1 MKELRETLKQIGLHY
16 VEEYVYL
23 AHAITLRKL
32 NKTTNI
38 FRRANELL
46 RRGVQKGSEPWK
58 RCFGNQP
65 KRSHK
70 KRSDLKKNKC
80 WWWCEG
86 SYRTKEQ
93 MGWPSCKTELICMGQ
108 KTLPNRWHPKN
119 SGDKLVSVS
128 PGWRRTWKK
137 PFRRRIGHSE
147 VRWSGIGK
155 TTRKQLY
162 ITVETIYQTIKK
174 HSDVL

>member
-70 KRSDLKKNKC
+70 KRSDLKNNKC
-80 WWWCEG
+80 YGCCEG

-93 MGWPSCKTELICMGQ
+93 MGWPSCKTELIWWAKRDFQIADIQ
-108 KTLPNRWHPKN
+108 KIAGINWFQSALAGDGHERSH
-119 SGDKLVSVS
+119 SG
-128 PGWRRTWKK
+128 
-137 PFRRRIGHSE
+137 E
-147 VRWSGIGK
+147 
-155 TTRKQLY
+155 
-162 ITVETIYQTIKK
+162 E
-174 HSDVL
+174 